1 MGQALPQ
8 ASAHHKSYPHFP
20 SARASLPPHP
30 RVCFLPFL
38 SQISK
43 STGAAGQGRWQE
55 RSSSLGWAFFTRD
68 FFYFAAT
75 LFSALACLLAVGVCW
90 NQNWRKALGILLGN
104 KRAFVQED
112 LEEEAVFT
120 AAASVPVF
128 PVPKSTWP
136 CQRAPGHGRA
146 GGGMGRRWQ
155 SRGWALPGHRG
166 CVGRGT
172 DTSHTCQQCKSST
185 ELPKYPCIKAH
196 PNLCAWLCSFLAP

>member
-30 RVCFLPFL
+30 RACFLPSL

-120 AAASVPVF
+120 AAASVLF
-128 PVPKSTWP
+128 SL
-136 CQRAPGHGRA
+136 CQRAPGRAKEHLAMAEQGVGWGGGGRA
-146 GGGMGRRWQ
+146 GDGLCLGTGDVWAGAQTPPTPASSAKAAQ
-155 SRGWALPGHRG
+155 SFPNIPASRLTQTSVPG
-166 CVGRGT
+166 
-172 DTSHTCQQCKSST
+172 S
-185 ELPKYPCIKAH
+185 
-196 PNLCAWLCSFLAP
+196 APF